1 MTANIQYVGF
11 KSKAI
16 VREYSFLLRESSM
29 EPQEI
34 TFAILNEAFRS
45 HGLRYQDAPDLCS
58 LKLHREM
65 ANSVDDPLKTNYRIS
80 GTELDDYRDSP
91 LQKPQRLSIR
101 EKLHKISSNV
111 SRCPLYYRRHS
122 VSPFRV

>member
-1 MTANIQYVGF
+1 MTVNVQYVGF

-16 VREYSFLLRESSM
+16 VREYSFLLRESSI

-34 TFAILNEAFRS
+34 TFTILNEAFPS

-65 ANSVDDPLKTNYRIS
+65 ANSVDDPLKTHYRIS
-80 GTELDDYRDSP
+80 GTELDNYRDSHSP
-91 LQKPQRLSIR
+91 KTA
-101 EKLHKISSNV
+101 KV
-111 SRCPLYYRRHS
+111 LYPRK
-122 VSPFRV
+122 VAQDF